1 MLTRKSLL
9 TVISTDIIAYAFLDC
24 YWVTETVSIILDVT
38 VDLSLYFTEEEY
50 YSQYKDNSQARMKL
64 QEKIKDNV
72 SV

>member
-1 MLTRKSLL
+1 M
-9 TVISTDIIAYAFLDC
+9 
-24 YWVTETVSIILDVT
+24 TETVSIILDVT

-50 YSQYKDNSQARMKL
+50 YPQYNDDNQARMKL

>member
-1 MLTRKSLL
+1 M
-9 TVISTDIIAYAFLDC
+9 TD
-24 YWVTETVSIILDVT
+24 TVSIILDVT